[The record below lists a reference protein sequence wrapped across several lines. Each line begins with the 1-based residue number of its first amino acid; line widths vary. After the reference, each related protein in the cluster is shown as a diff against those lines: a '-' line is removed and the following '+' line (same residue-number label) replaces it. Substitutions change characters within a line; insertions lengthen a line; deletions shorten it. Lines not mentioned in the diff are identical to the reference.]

1 MAKNPHIEYS
11 DKGKPLN
18 LAVREVFK
26 PDLDS
31 AGVEFFRYPISQA
44 FTVTSYGH
52 YHEAIE
58 CLYVEKGEL
67 TVYIDEAWR
76 TVPEGGLIL
85 LRSMGIHAIITEE
98 SRENIY
104 YVLKIMPTILYNIT
118 PKSQN
123 NAFPLRFTAYS
134 AGLKSIWT
142 KDEIRG
148 TAIELGLKR
157 LLCQL
162 DLDGKSTASDLTLT
176 VSALTVME
184 GLYESD
190 KREEPLI
197 KSSETLFK
205 AVSYVEGR
213 LAERLTEEEV
223 ARHFGIS
230 PSHFAREFKRTTGK
244 TFRQYIISARMRKAE
259 KLLATK
265 AHSVREVAELC
276 GYSSVSHFIT
286 SYRRLTGK
294 TPASS
299 GKS

>member
-1 MAKNPHIEYS
+1 MAKNPYIEYS

-67 TVYIDEAWR
+67 TVYIDGAWR

-98 SRENIY
+98 SRENVY
-104 YVLKIMPTILYNIT
+104 YVLKVMPTILYGIA
-118 PKSQN
+118 PKSQSS
-123 NAFPLRFTAYS
+123 AFPLRFTAFS

-162 DLDGKSTASDLTLT
+162 DLDGKSTASDITLA
-176 VSALTVME
+176 VSALTVIE
-184 GLYESD
+184 GLYESGGA
-190 KREEPLI
+190 EAALANAT
-197 KSSETLFK
+197 ETMFK
-205 AVSYVEGR
+205 AVAYVEAH
-213 LAERLTEEEV
+213 LAERMNEEEV
-223 ARHFGIS
+223 ARQFGIS
-230 PSHFAREFKRTTGK
+230 ISHFAREFKRTTGK

-259 KLLATK
+259 ILLATG
-265 AHSVREVAELC
+265 AHTVKEVAEMC
-276 GYSSVSHFIT
+276 GYPSASHFIT
-286 SYRRLTGK
+286 SYRRLKGR
-294 TPASS
+294 TPASHT
-299 GKS
+299 